1 MFPAR
6 RFSRQPNSDMTSLIM
21 PPQAGPGL
29 ERTEGIEHC
38 DAMTAGLNPLADLV
52 EDIGLMNAIHSSPIS
67 H

>member
-1 MFPAR
+1 
-6 RFSRQPNSDMTSLIM
+6 MTSLIM